1 MTNSDETSM
10 KVLAI
15 AFLVLLA
22 NFTQAKEPADDGVLA
37 GISPQTPAILC
48 ADQADNR
55 IRLVDPFAKDADDA
69 DLWSYPASQAPPS
82 EYVPTD
88 AKRVEIDG
96 EVFILAAYHGRVRL
110 VRFRDSKLI
119 KDYPSY
125 SSCHSA
131 ELLPD
136 GSIATVNSNHS
147 MLRLHHS
154 ANDFVDT
161 ELPYA
166 HGVTWDKKRQCLWVL
181 GDQLYRFRYRDRQ
194 LSLDQQYALPQSPT
208 GHDLFPLRTAP
219 KLLVSNNDALY
230 LFDIETEAF
239 QLLSDLKWIKSAS
252 QSIDGSLWISDP
264 QRTEVGANWQSD
276 SIIPAQPTES
286 KQRHTIAGSK
296 FYKAR
301 WWQSVDFSY

>member
-1 MTNSDETSM
+1 M
-10 KVLAI
+10 KALMIVFLAL
-15 AFLVLLA
+15 LVNVAHAQQPA
-22 NFTQAKEPADDGVLA
+22 NDKVHGGV
-37 GISPQTPAILC
+37 STQTPAILC

-55 IRLVDPFAKDADDA
+55 IRLVDPFTQDADAA
-69 DLWSYPASQAPPS
+69 DLWSYPAAEAPPS
-82 EYVPTD
+82 KYIPTD
-88 AKRVEIDG
+88 AKRVVIDG

-136 GSIATVNSNHS
+136 GSIATVNSNHG

-154 ANDFVDT
+154 ANDYADT

-181 GDQLYRFRYRDRQ
+181 GDRLYRFFYRDRK
-194 LSLDQQYALPQSPT
+194 LSLDQSFDLPMSPT
-208 GHDLFPLRTAP
+208 GHDLFPLRTEP

-230 LFDIETEAF
+230 SFDIETEAF
-239 QLLSDLKWIKSAS
+239 KPLSDLQWIKSAS
-252 QSIDGSLWISDP
+252 QHADGSIWVSDP
-264 QRTEVGANWQSD
+264 QRPEIGTSWQSD
-276 SIIPAQPTES
+276 SVIPVQPTGAN
-286 KQRHTIAGSK
+286 QRHTIAGSK

-301 WWQSVDFSY
+301 WWQDVNFSY

>member
-1 MTNSDETSM
+1 M

-15 AFLVLLA
+15 VFLTLLA
-22 NFTQAKEPADDGVLA
+22 SFGHAEEPATGKIHEVV
-37 GISPQTPAILC
+37 STQTSAILC
-48 ADQADNR
+48 ADQAENR
-55 IRLVDPFAKDADDA
+55 IRLVDPLAQNADEA
-69 DLWSYPASQAPPS
+69 DLWSYPATKDQPG
-82 EYVPTD
+82 EYIPTD
-88 AKRVEIDG
+88 AKRVELNN
-96 EVFILAAYHGRVRL
+96 EVCILATYHGRVRL

-136 GSIATVNSNHS
+136 GSIVTVNSNHG
-147 MLRLHHS
+147 MLRLHRS
-154 ANDFVDT
+154 ADDFVDT

-166 HGVTWDKKRQCLWVL
+166 HGVTWDKERQCLWVL

-194 LSLDQQYALPQSPT
+194 LSLDQQFDLPTSPT
-208 GHDLFPLRTAP
+208 GHDLFPLRTEP

-230 LFDIETEAF
+230 LFDLETEAF

-252 QSIDGSLWISDP
+252 QNADGSIWISDP
-264 QRTEVGANWQSD
+264 QRTEVGTSWQSD
-276 SIIPAQPTES
+276 SIVPLQTS
-286 KQRHTIAGSK
+286 GFNQRHTIAGSK

-301 WWQSVDFSY
+301 WWQTVGFSY

>member
-1 MTNSDETSM
+1 M
-10 KVLAI
+10 KALAI
-15 AFLVLLA
+15 VFLVLLVNVAHAQQPA
-22 NFTQAKEPADDGVLA
+22 NDEVHGGV
-37 GISPQTPAILC
+37 STQTPAILC
-48 ADQADNR
+48 TDQSDNR
-55 IRLVDPFAKDADDA
+55 IRLVDPFAKDAD
-69 DLWSYPASQAPPS
+69 LWTYPASKAPPS
-82 EYVPTD
+82 EYIPTD

-136 GSIATVNSNHS
+136 GSIATVNSNHG

-154 ANDFVDT
+154 ADDFVDT

-166 HGVTWDKKRQCLWVL
+166 HGVTWDKKRECLWVL
-181 GDQLYRFRYRDRQ
+181 GDRLYRFRYRDRR
-194 LSLDQQYALPQSPT
+194 LSLDQSFDLPTSPT
-208 GHDLFPLRTAP
+208 GHDLFPLRTEP

-230 LFDIETEAF
+230 WFDIETEAF
-239 QLLSDLKWIKSAS
+239 KPLSDLQWIKSAS
-252 QSIDGSLWISDP
+252 QHADGSIWVSDP
-264 QRTEVGANWQSD
+264 QRTEIGTSWQSD
-276 SIIPAQPTES
+276 SVIPVQPTGAN
-286 KQRHTIAGSK
+286 QRHTIAGSK

-301 WWQSVDFSY
+301 WWQDVNFSY

>member
-1 MTNSDETSM
+1 M
-10 KVLAI
+10 KALAI
-15 AFLVLLA
+15 AFLVLLV
-22 NFTQAKEPADDGVLA
+22 NFAQAEAPTNDGVRA
-37 GISPQTPAILC
+37 SISPQTPAILC

-55 IRLVDPFAKDADDA
+55 IRLVDPFTQDADAA
-69 DLWSYPASQAPPS
+69 DLWSYPAAEAPPS
-82 EYVPTD
+82 EHIPTD

-119 KDYPSY
+119 KDYSSY

-136 GSIATVNSNHS
+136 GSIATANSNHGK
-147 MLRLHHS
+147 LRLHHS
-154 ANDFVDT
+154 ADDFVDT

-181 GDQLYRFRYRDRQ
+181 GDRLYRFLYRDRK
-194 LSLDQQYALPQSPT
+194 LSLDQAFDLPTSPT
-208 GHDLFPLRTAP
+208 GHDLFPLRTEP

-239 QLLSDLKWIKSAS
+239 QLLSDLNWIKSAS
-252 QSIDGSLWISDP
+252 QHADGSIWISDP

-276 SIIPAQPTES
+276 SVIPVQPPES
-286 KQRHTIAGSK
+286 NQRHTIAGSK

-301 WWQSVDFSY
+301 WWQDVNFSH